1 MDVYVIENPVF
12 DKNKEN
18 NKNVAN
24 WKNEVCNRFVFTI
37 KLGSMFDKTQPL
49 LHRLH
54 QITKKTR
61 INKMNYLITCK

>member
-37 KLGSMFDKTQPL
+37 KLVLCLIRRNLCYIGC
-49 LHRLH
+49 
-54 QITKKTR
+54 TKLQKKQGLT
-61 INKMNYLITCK
+61 K